1 VTTVSLHRGV
11 REVPK
16 ATWDQLTSD
25 LDLPSQYSFVA
36 MRESLSSPG
45 LVFVAEDDGGERA
58 AVYAVPMSR
67 DEGYARPARMLV
79 SLDGLRLRQEPE
91 ALRPFLERWGVT
103 AGDPEKAIAELRER
117 FVELLYPTVAIF
129 TPLETRAML
138 PDATPPADARAL
150 VEQLVDEVVAQVD
163 ADSGNS
169 VMVLGT
175 PSENDVLADECQ
187 RRGWP
192 SALMGMAA
200 RLDLHGVHDLEQ
212 FRATL
217 PKKKRYRVAKEAAD
231 FEALGLRI
239 ERLDPLESAELCAA
253 LEAQVMAKYGVD
265 KSVDQ
270 LAKTRIAEAKWL
282 EDALEA
288 YGCFEGDKLIASIT
302 VYASKRRYTVG
313 MYGADHDAIG
323 DRPVYTQLVFHVPL
337 ERALAAGS
345 QELCLGFESY
355 RAKLN
360 RGAVLDGRSV
370 HIGATRPEGQR
381 FAAEFLALSDARNRE
396 FFAAYVETSRVS

>member
-1 VTTVSLHRGV
+1 
-11 REVPK
+11 
-16 ATWDQLTSD
+16 
-25 LDLPSQYSFVA
+25 
-36 MRESLSSPG
+36 
-45 LVFVAEDDGGERA
+45 
-58 AVYAVPMSR
+58 MSR

-79 SLDGLRLRQEPE
+79 SWDGLRLREEPE
-91 ALRPFLERWGVT
+91 ALRPFLDRWGVT
-103 AGDPEKAIAELRER
+103 VGDPDQALAELRER

-129 TPLETRAML
+129 TPLETRAMV
-138 PDATPPADARAL
+138 PDATPPAEARAL
-150 VEQLVDEVVAQVD
+150 VERLVDEVVAQAD
-163 ADSGNS
+163 ADYGNS

-175 PSENDVLADECQ
+175 PSEDDFLADECE

-200 RLDLHGVHDLEQ
+200 RLDLQGLHDVEE
-212 FRATL
+212 FRAAL

-231 FEALGLRI
+231 FEALALRI
-239 ERLDPLESAELCAA
+239 ERLDPLEWAEPCAT

-265 KSVDQ
+265 KSVNQ
-270 LAKTRIAEAKWL
+270 LTQTRVAEAKWL

-288 YGCFEGDKLIASIT
+288 YGCFEGDELIASIT

-313 MYGADHDAIG
+313 MYGADHQAIG
-323 DRPVYTQLVFHVPL
+323 DRPVYSQLVFHVPL

-345 QELCLGFESY
+345 RELCLGFESY

-370 HIGATRPEGQR
+370 HIGAARPEGQQ
-381 FAAEFLALSDARNRE
+381 FAADLLAFSEARNRK
-396 FFAAYVETSRVS
+396 FFAAYAETSLGS